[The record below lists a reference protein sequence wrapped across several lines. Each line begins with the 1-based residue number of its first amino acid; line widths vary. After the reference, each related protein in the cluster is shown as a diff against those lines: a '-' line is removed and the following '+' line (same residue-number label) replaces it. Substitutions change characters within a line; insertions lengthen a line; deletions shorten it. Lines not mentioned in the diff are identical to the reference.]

1 MSKFTHNQNL
11 TDQPSTTLLSKLSQ
25 TIRRLLPSYT
35 LRISAKELE
44 KRLAK
49 KFPIK
54 KKASIFIF
62 KITDPEVVFPSEK
75 ANHIGIRLTL
85 KVSLPGLFS
94 AKGRALI
101 HGEIEYDSEHGAF
114 YFFDPEVQELK
125 IKGLSRRYQIEV
137 KELFSGFIQSAL
149 NELCIY
155 QFNTRDRKQA
165 IAKKLLKSV
174 QVKEGKLQIK
184 FGL

>member
-1 MSKFTHNQNL
+1 MSKLTHNPNH

-25 TIRRLLPSYT
+25 IFRRLLPSYT
-35 LRISAKELE
+35 LSVSAKELE
-44 KRLAK
+44 KRLSK
-49 KFPIK
+49 KFPVK
-54 KKASIFIF
+54 KKASIFVF
-62 KITDPEVVFPSEK
+62 KITEPEVFFPSDK
-75 ANHIGIRLTL
+75 SSQIGIRLTL
-85 KVSLPGLFS
+85 KVSLPGLFA

-101 HGEIEYDSEHGAF
+101 QGEIEYDPKHGAF

-125 IKGLSRRYQIEV
+125 IKGLSRRYQVEV

-149 NELCIY
+149 SDMSIF

-165 IAKKLLKSV
+165 IAKKLLQSV
-174 QVKEGKLQIK
+174 QVEEGKLKIK